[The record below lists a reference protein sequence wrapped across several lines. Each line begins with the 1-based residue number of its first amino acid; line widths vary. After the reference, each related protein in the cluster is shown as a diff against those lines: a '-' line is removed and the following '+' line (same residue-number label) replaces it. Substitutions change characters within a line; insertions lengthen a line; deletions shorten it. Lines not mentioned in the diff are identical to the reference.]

1 MAGRLNTARLTD
13 RARQEVWSSLLDL
26 MPLQREIVRSPH
38 VRETERYLAAARLA
52 WLNAIT
58 EQLNATDSEIE
69 VDPQFIDE
77 LRDTYKPKR
86 KARQLISLV
95 KSA

>member
-1 MAGRLNTARLTD
+1 MAGRLNTTKLTD

-26 MPLQREIVRSPH
+26 MPLQREIVQSPH
-38 VRETERYLAAARLA
+38 VGETERYLAAARLA

-69 VDPQFIDE
+69 VDPNFIEE
-77 LRDTYKPKR
+77 LRNTYKPKR
-86 KARQLISLV
+86 KTRQLISLV